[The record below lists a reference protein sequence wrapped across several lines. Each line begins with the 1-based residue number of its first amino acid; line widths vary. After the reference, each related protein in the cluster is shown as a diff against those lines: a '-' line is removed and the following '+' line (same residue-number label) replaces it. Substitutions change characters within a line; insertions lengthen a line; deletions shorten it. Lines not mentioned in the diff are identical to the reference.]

1 MKYYYTYIVEC
12 SDGSFYTGMT
22 NDLERR
28 MNEHNAGNKPD
39 SYTYNKRPVVLKW
52 FEICTNPNEA
62 IQIEKQVKGWSRRK
76 KIALIEEN
84 WDKLVEYSK
93 NYTQF
98 GNNIDKNNGSSTGS
112 D

>member
-1 MKYYYTYIVEC
+1 MKYYYAYIVEC

-28 MNEHNAGNKPD
+28 MNEHNEGKKLGC
-39 SYTYNKRPVVLKW
+39 YTYNKLPVILKW
-52 FEICTNPNEA
+52 FEMFTSPNEA
-62 IQIEKQVKGWSRRK
+62 IRIEKQVKGWSRRK

-84 WDKLVEYSK
+84 WGKLVEYSK
-93 NYTQF
+93 NYEQF
-98 GNNIDKNNGSSTGS
+98 GNKINKHDESSTGS